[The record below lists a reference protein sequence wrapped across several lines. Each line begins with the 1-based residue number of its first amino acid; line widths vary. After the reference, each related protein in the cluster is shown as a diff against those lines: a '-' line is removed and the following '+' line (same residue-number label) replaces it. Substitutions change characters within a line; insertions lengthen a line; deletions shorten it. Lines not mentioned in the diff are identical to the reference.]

1 VLPPSNVTYVRNV
14 GADPRLSPSSGF
26 PALISVDSAT
36 DPRLCIDVLHIMCI
50 LLCVMTM
57 KNYHRTLFE
66 AKQDLARH
74 LVKRQSLDQKIA
86 RLQAVVSDLQNLCA
100 ERDQSN
106 LEKRIDRVIK
116 ADLTVGITESA
127 RVILKENFF
136 PMTASEVK
144 EKIEARKLNLARYS
158 NPLAV
163 IHTILKRLVQSG
175 EVRVVP
181 QAKNKNAYQWI
192 STADKL
198 LSELQQSQPAVQRLG
213 SLKESK

>member
-1 VLPPSNVTYVRNV
+1 
-14 GADPRLSPSSGF
+14 
-26 PALISVDSAT
+26 
-36 DPRLCIDVLHIMCI
+36 
-50 LLCVMTM
+50 MTTT
-57 KNYHRTLFE
+57 NYHRALFE
-66 AKQDLARH
+66 AEQDLARH
-74 LVKRQSLDQKIA
+74 LVKRQKLDQKIA

-106 LEKRIDRVIK
+106 FEKRVDRVIK
-116 ADLTVGITESA
+116 ADLAVGITEST

-136 PMTASEVK
+136 PMTASGVK

-181 QAKNKNAYQWI
+181 QAKGKNAYQWI
-192 STADKL
+192 STADKF

-213 SLKESK
+213 GLKESK